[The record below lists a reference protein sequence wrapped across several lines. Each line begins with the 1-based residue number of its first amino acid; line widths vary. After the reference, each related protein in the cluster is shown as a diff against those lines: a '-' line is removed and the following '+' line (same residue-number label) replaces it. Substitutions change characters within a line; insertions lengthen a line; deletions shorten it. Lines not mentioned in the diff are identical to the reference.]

1 MSLRLVGNKP
11 SVIGVLDLQGG
22 VHEHLEH
29 LERLGV
35 AYKRVKQ
42 AEDFAGLAGL
52 IIPGGESSC
61 LSRLLDIFGIK
72 DVLLKAHSNGM
83 KIWGTCAG
91 AILLARS
98 VIGESFCLDLINI
111 TVERNG
117 FGSQLDSFV
126 SEALIPAVAAEPI
139 PLTFIRAPK
148 IIDASSDVKVLLK
161 IDDYIAAAENES
173 ILVTIFHPELTGCLA
188 LHHYFAVKCGLITTL
203 KGNEYA
209 DSSWEI
215 SSWTRYAGIDEKY
228 QVLKK

>member
-1 MSLRLVGNKP
+1 MTLHLVSKKP

-29 LERLGV
+29 LESLGV

-42 AEDFAGLAGL
+42 AKDFADLAGL

-61 LSRLLDIFGIK
+61 LARLLNIFEIK
-72 DVLLKAHSNGM
+72 DVILQAHHRGI

-91 AILLARS
+91 AILLANK
-98 VIGESFCLDLINI
+98 VIGESPCLSLINI
-111 TVERNG
+111 TIERNS

-126 SEALIPAVAAEPI
+126 CESIIPAVSAEPV

-148 IIDASSDVKVLLK
+148 IIDVGPDVNVLLK

-173 ILVTIFHPELTGCLA
+173 VLVTVFHPELTGCLA
-188 LHHYFAVKCGLITTL
+188 FHRYFAMKCGLRITINNQDHHDPFW
-203 KGNEYA
+203 KI
-209 DSSWEI
+209 W
-215 SSWTRYAGIDEKY
+215 SWTKHAGI
-228 QVLKK
+228 L